1 MYSEESRIEWGSGRI
16 FLDGLFNSEGDM
28 AVELVAIEVALPW
41 ANGFLIMARA
51 AFLSWPCLEHG
62 FVGHSPCL
70 VSLQTVSQP
79 SQPFVVHH
87 AINPF
92 WPKLYLRVDFVLC
105 LEHWPMHLL

>member
-51 AFLSWPCLEHG
+51 AFLSWPCPRAWVCGPL
-62 FVGHSPCL
+62 
-70 VSLQTVSQP
+70 
-79 SQPFVVHH
+79 
-87 AINPF
+87 
-92 WPKLYLRVDFVLC
+92 
-105 LEHWPMHLL
+105 PMLS